1 MLLVWP
7 GSFPSPLLSALC
19 LDPPG
24 SGAPTCLAASGG
36 FSTSDYGI
44 GWGSAAHNGSE
55 MWAYSAPDLLG

>member
-19 LDPPG
+19 PDPPG